1 MSIPFERKE
10 RDLAH
15 APSKDSL
22 FLPGVEAPGSPGS
35 KKMKVSIS
43 LGAPY
48 AADIKEIQLENQI
61 TYVVE
66 AERLGID
73 SAWSAEAWG
82 YDAVTPMAYLAAKTS
97 RIRLGT
103 GIMQIGSRTPA
114 MIAMTALTMAE
125 LTHDRFLLGL
135 GVSGPQVMEGWHG
148 VRFARPL
155 QRTRE
160 VIDIVRIVARGE
172 LLRYEGEIYQLPLP
186 GGEGRALKPDAEPR
200 PNLPIYLATL
210 GPKNLELTG
219 ELANGW
225 IGTSF
230 VPEHASVFF
239 DSLEAGARKSGRTL
253 ADLDLQVN
261 CGTVAF
267 SSDPEPLIE
276 SLRKPLAFSLGAMGS
291 RKHNFYN
298 EVWQRA
304 GYAELALQ
312 VQDLWLQFRR
322 KAAIALIPDDLVLK
336 TNLIG
341 TKEMVRERL
350 RAYRRAGVNTLN
362 VFPAG
367 QTLDQRLAALGE
379 LLELVREVDAE
390 AAGQGELA
398 TNL

>member
-1 MSIPFERKE
+1 
-10 RDLAH
+10 
-15 APSKDSL
+15 
-22 FLPGVEAPGSPGS
+22 
-35 KKMKVSIS
+35 MKVAIG

-48 AADIKEIQLENQI
+48 APDINDIQLENQI

-66 AERLGID
+66 AERLGVD

-82 YDAVTPMAYLAAKTS
+82 YDAITPLAYLAAKTS

-114 MIAMTALTMAE
+114 MIAMTALTMAA
-125 LTHDRFLLGL
+125 LSHDRFLLGL

-160 VIDIVRIVARGE
+160 VIDIVRMIARGE
-172 LLRYEGEIYQLPLP
+172 RLTYNGEIYQLPLP
-186 GGEGRALKPDAEPR
+186 GGEGKALVSDAQPR

-219 ELANGW
+219 ELADGW

-230 VPEHASVFF
+230 IPEHARIFF
-239 DSLEAGARKSGRTL
+239 DSIEAGARKVGRSL
-253 ADLDLQVN
+253 ADLDSLVHA
-261 CGTVAF
+261 GTVAF
-267 SSDPEPLIE
+267 ADNLEPLIAP
-276 SLRKPLAFSLGAMGS
+276 LKVPLAFSLGAMGS

-298 EVWQRA
+298 EVFQRA
-304 GYAELALQ
+304 GYAELALR
-312 VQDLWLQFRR
+312 VQDLWLQGQR
-322 KAAIALIPDDLVLK
+322 KAAIALIPDELVLK
-336 TNLIG
+336 TNLLG

-350 RAYRRAGVNTLN
+350 RVYQRAGVTTVS

-367 QTLDQRLAALGE
+367 QTLDERLNRLGQ
-379 LLELVREVDAE
+379 LIDLVNEVNAE
-390 AAGQGELA
+390 VGETRL
-398 TNL
+398 